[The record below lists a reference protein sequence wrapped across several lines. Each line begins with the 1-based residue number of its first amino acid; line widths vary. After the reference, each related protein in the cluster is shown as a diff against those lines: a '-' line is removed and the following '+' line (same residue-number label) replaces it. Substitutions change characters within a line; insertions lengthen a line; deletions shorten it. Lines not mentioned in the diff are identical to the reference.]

1 MMEREIGY
9 YIIYAFLPSL
19 MCVLLSWASFWIKLS
34 VAPARVALGITTY
47 LSIKTLAFTFQN
59 GMPRNRSN
67 IVIFSMRRTPKTTG
81 AILNCTNVRHS
92 DSVSFETYKRVSYVK
107 AIDIWMLGCDTF
119 VFVAFLEFTMAQYL
133 LRKSTTQIVQNGVTK
148 SKCIPSSDN
157 GKLSITTA

>member
-67 IVIFSMRRTPKTTG
+67 VVILSKRRT
-81 AILNCTNVRHS
+81 LVHS
-92 DSVSFETYKRVSYVK
+92 ENDRSHSKLYQS
-107 AIDIWMLGCDTF
+107 A
-119 VFVAFLEFTMAQYL
+119 AF
-133 LRKSTTQIVQNGVTK
+133 
-148 SKCIPSSDN
+148 
-157 GKLSITTA
+157 